1 MSMDDPQDSSRM
13 IPDRTSPGDQSAT
26 PEVRDMRLDKVLAS
40 RAAIALG
47 RYDTEA
53 VLSETL
59 RRLHQDLGL

>member
-1 MSMDDPQDSSRM
+1 M